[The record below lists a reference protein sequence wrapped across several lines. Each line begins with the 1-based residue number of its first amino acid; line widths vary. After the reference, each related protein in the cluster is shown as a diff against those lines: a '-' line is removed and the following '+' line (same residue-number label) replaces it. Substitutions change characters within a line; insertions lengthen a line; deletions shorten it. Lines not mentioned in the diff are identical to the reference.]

1 MGLALG
7 MVLKFFTSVEKGL
20 ELKVRKFWGLL
31 PTIVE
36 DTGEKP
42 KLKIRTAMNAK
53 LQCLLFVLTRSYIY
67 YIIFMTVPLRS

>member
-36 DTGEKP
+36 DTGEKL